1 MKDTRQEQRQ
11 TAGFLIF
18 HFSFLPSA
26 PAPASSFLPSA
37 HRSFAEGS
45 PISYTSA
52 LPIAPGSHF
61 PLVAARGPDLQL
73 FSKVVFMFDLAKDQ
87 TTLNERAILRKLRVW
102 IVALGAACLLAGIG
116 VGAMLSGRPTVAQNE
131 VQIAHAPEAL
141 SASFAEIARRVEPA
155 VVNIETIT
163 SAPEIADKDN
173 EDKDDQLS
181 NNPLLDMFR
190 RQARRPSRGVGSGF
204 IVSSKGYILTNEH
217 VVEGSTRIIVGLQS
231 GEKYRGRVIG
241 IDEETD
247 VAVVKID
254 AAQDLP
260 TVTLG
265 DSNAA
270 QVGDWVLAI
279 GSPFGLDQT
288 VTAGII
294 SKKERET
301 PFFTNFQRFL
311 QTDAAINRGNSGGP
325 LVNMRGEVIGI
336 NSQIATSTGDYNGIG
351 FALPAV
357 EANFVYR
364 QILAQ
369 GKVRRGFLG
378 VTLESVKDEFARVYG
393 LPEAKGAII
402 MDVQPT
408 KDGQPTPAAKAG
420 MQSNDIITEFNGQ
433 PVASAQD
440 LIQKVAGSPVGVSAA
455 FTFLRDRD
463 GKLEKLT
470 ANVVLGERPKLQ
482 PLGEPDDSA
491 PKVTEKE
498 SDPKGNGLHL
508 GVTLAELTQ
517 QLIADKKLTGVRGL
531 YVKEVD
537 PNGLA
542 AEVRGTGGQQ
552 ALDIGD
558 VITRINRVPV
568 TTLADFQRVLSGLKA
583 GDPIVLQVSR
593 FVRDR
598 VTTRIIQFTYQ

>member
-1 MKDTRQEQRQ
+1 
-11 TAGFLIF
+11 
-18 HFSFLPSA
+18 
-26 PAPASSFLPSA
+26 
-37 HRSFAEGS
+37 
-45 PISYTSA
+45 
-52 LPIAPGSHF
+52 
-61 PLVAARGPDLQL
+61 
-73 FSKVVFMFDLAKDQ
+73 MFDLAKDP
-87 TTLNERAILRKLRVW
+87 TNIAERAILRKLRVW
-102 IVALGAACLLAGIG
+102 IIALGVACLLAGIG
-116 VGAMLSGRPTVAQNE
+116 VGAMLSGRPTGAQNE
-131 VQIAHAPEAL
+131 LQIAHAPEAL

-155 VVNIETIT
+155 VVNIETMT
-163 SAPEIADKDN
+163 AATDVAEKDN
-173 EDKDDQLS
+173 EDKDDQS
-181 NNPLLDMFR
+181 ANNPLLDMFR

-204 IVSSKGYILTNEH
+204 IVSPKGYILTNEH

-231 GEKYRGRVIG
+231 GEKYRGRVVG

-254 AAQDLP
+254 APQDLP

-369 GKVRRGFLG
+369 GKVRRGYLG
-378 VTLESVKDEFARVYG
+378 VTLESVKDEYARVYG

-408 KDGQPTPAAKAG
+408 KDGEPTPAAKAG

-433 PVASAQD
+433 PVLSAQD
-440 LIQKVAGSPVGVSAA
+440 LIQKVAATPVGDSAA

-463 GKLEKLT
+463 GKLEKMS
-470 ANVVLGERPKLQ
+470 ANVVLGERPKPQ
-482 PLGEPDDSA
+482 QLGGIEDSGTTK
-491 PKVTEKE
+491 PEEKE
-498 SDPKGNGLHL
+498 SESKGNGLHL
-508 GVTLAELTQ
+508 GITLGELTQ
-517 QLIADKKLTGVRGL
+517 QLITEKHLAGVRGL
-531 YVKEVD
+531 YVKDVD

-542 AEVRGTGGQQ
+542 AEVRGSTGQQ
-552 ALDIGD
+552 ALTEGD
-558 VITRINRVPV
+558 VITRINRMPV
-568 TTLADFQRVLSGLKA
+568 TTLADFQRMLSGLKA
-583 GDPIVLQVSR
+583 GDPIVLQVTR
-593 FVRDR
+593 YVGNRL
-598 VTTRIIQFTYQ
+598 TTRIVQFTYQ

>member
-1 MKDTRQEQRQ
+1 
-11 TAGFLIF
+11 
-18 HFSFLPSA
+18 
-26 PAPASSFLPSA
+26 
-37 HRSFAEGS
+37 
-45 PISYTSA
+45 
-52 LPIAPGSHF
+52 
-61 PLVAARGPDLQL
+61 
-73 FSKVVFMFDLAKDQ
+73 MFDLAKDQ
-87 TTLNERAILRKLRVW
+87 TTINEQAILRKLRVW
-102 IVALGAACLLAGIG
+102 IIALGAACLLAGIG
-116 VGAMLSGRPTVAQNE
+116 LGTMLSGRPTVAQNE
-131 VQIAHAPEAL
+131 AQIAHAPEAL

-163 SAPEIADKDN
+163 PSTEVAEIGN
-173 EDKDDQLS
+173 EDKDDQSS

-190 RQARRPSRGVGSGF
+190 RQARRPARGVGSGF
-204 IVSSKGYILTNEH
+204 IVSPKGYILTNAH
-217 VVEGSTRIIVGLQS
+217 VVEGSTRMIVGLQS

-241 IDEETD
+241 IDKETD

-254 AAQDLP
+254 APQDLP
-260 TVTLG
+260 IVSLG

-294 SKKERET
+294 SKKERES

-351 FALPAV
+351 FALPSG
-357 EANFVYR
+357 EAGFVYR
-364 QILAQ
+364 QIVAQ
-369 GKVRRGFLG
+369 GRVRRGYLG
-378 VTLESVKDEFARVYG
+378 VTLDSVREEYARVYG

-420 MQSNDIITEFNGQ
+420 MQSNDIIIEFNAQ
-433 PVASAQD
+433 TVLSAQD
-440 LIQKVAGSPVGVSAA
+440 LIQKVAATPVGENAT
-455 FTFLRDRD
+455 FTFLRERD
-463 GKLEKLT
+463 GKLEKMT
-470 ANVVLGERPKLQ
+470 ANVVLGERPDPQ
-482 PLGEPDDSA
+482 QLGELDDSTTPKANEKA
-491 PKVTEKE
+491 PE
-498 SDPKGNGLHL
+498 PKSGLTL
-508 GVTLAELTQ
+508 GLTLGELTQ
-517 QLIADKKLTGVRGL
+517 QLIADKHLAGVRGL
-531 YVKEVD
+531 YVKDVD

-552 ALDIGD
+552 ALNEGD
-558 VITRINRVPV
+558 VINRINRVPV
-568 TTLADFQRVLSGLKA
+568 TTLADFQRVLSGLKT

-598 VTTRIIQFTYQ
+598 MQTRIVQFTYQ